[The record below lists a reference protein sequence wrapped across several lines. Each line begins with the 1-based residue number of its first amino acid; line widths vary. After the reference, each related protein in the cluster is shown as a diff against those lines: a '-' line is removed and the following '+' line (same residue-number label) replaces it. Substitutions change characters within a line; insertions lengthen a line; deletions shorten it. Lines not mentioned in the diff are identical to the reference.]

1 MKEYVK
7 CLYYENA
14 CFDNPIVTVRDGQDR
29 KHLTLEEVV
38 ELLNTLHHENQQLQE
53 KQKHITHLES
63 KIHRMR
69 EQIHKLEKLYHYRSA
84 DLKRENEQLR
94 KQCFELE
101 KDYVIETSDISD
113 KIYLDDEIEELK
125 QKYGV

>member
-38 ELLNTLHHENQQLQE
+38 GLLNEQQDTISQLQDLCGKSDYKNAKLRIKNKKLKEENEELRKENKDLNDIEWE
-53 KQKHITHLES
+53 KFKKKYHLE
-63 KIHRMR
+63 
-69 EQIHKLEKLYHYRSA
+69 
-84 DLKRENEQLR
+84 
-94 KQCFELE
+94 
-101 KDYVIETSDISD
+101 
-113 KIYLDDEIEELK
+113 
-125 QKYGV
+125 

>member
-38 ELLNTLHHENQQLQE
+38 ELLNTLHQENQDLKFQLDE
-53 KQKHITHLES
+53 CANNKLYS
-63 KIHRMR
+63 RR
-69 EQIHKLEKLYHYRSA
+69 KLEE
-84 DLKRENEQLR
+84 ENEQL
-94 KQCFELE
+94 KNKLN
-101 KDYVIETSDISD
+101 KG
-113 KIYLDDEIEELK
+113 L
-125 QKYGV
+125 

>member
-38 ELLNTLHHENQQLQE
+38 GLLNEQQATINRQSEQHKQILNELINENSELRM
-53 KQKHITHLES
+53 
-63 KIHRMR
+63 KIVS
-69 EQIHKLEKLYHYRSA
+69 L
-84 DLKRENEQLR
+84 ENEIQRQNNELKNTR
-94 KQCFELE
+94 KEFTKKTDELNWLKSE
-101 KDYVIETSDISD
+101 DYLK
-113 KIYLDDEIEELK
+113 KIY
-125 QKYGV
+125 